1 MLLSDY
7 SWIEITLLVT
17 AGFAAGVV
25 NTLAGSG
32 TIFTFG
38 AMLFVDIPITLA
50 NTTNRI
56 GVFFQNVLGIF
67 SFLRYGRYSIP
78 YRQLARY
85 LLPSLLGACSGAVMA
100 VESSQLV
107 LDIVAGV
114 VMAILALDM
123 IFNLSK
129 RFVLKRSE
137 SQTSSWIKSLVLF
150 VIGFYGGYIQIGIG
164 LLLLAFLF
172 RFDTKSLNEAN
183 LLKLLIVL
191 IYTVPTTIYFI
202 LIKQIVWVPA
212 LLLSAGQMAG
222 AFAAGFFAHA
232 SGSAD
237 KYIKALLLIMTLVTL
252 VKIVFF

>member
-1 MLLSDY
+1 MDYLWYECLL
-7 SWIEITLLVT
+7 LLT

-38 AMLFVDIPITLA
+38 AMLFFDIPITLA

-56 GVFFQNVLGIF
+56 GVFFQNIFGIT
-67 SFLRYGRYSIP
+67 SFLKYGRYSIP
-78 YRQLARY
+78 YNRLVKY
-85 LLPSLLGACSGAVMA
+85 LIPSLLGASLGAVLA
-100 VESSQLV
+100 VESSQLL
-107 LDIVAGV
+107 LDIVASV
-114 VMAILALDM
+114 VMLVLALDM

-129 RFVLKRSE
+129 KYILKSG
-137 SQTSSWIKSLVLF
+137 TGKTVTWIKALALF

-172 RFDTKSLNEAN
+172 RFDTESLHEAN
-183 LLKLLIVL
+183 LLKQLIVL
-191 IYTVPTTIYFI
+191 VYTIPTTIYFI
-202 LIKQIVWVPA
+202 VIKQIVWVPA
-212 LLLSAGQMAG
+212 LLLSVGQMAG

-232 SGSAD
+232 SSSAE
-237 KYIKALLLIMTLVTL
+237 KYIKALVLIMTLVTL

>member
-1 MLLSDY
+1 MDYLWYEYLL
-7 SWIEITLLVT
+7 LLT

-38 AMLFVDIPITLA
+38 AMLFFDIPITLA

-56 GVFFQNVLGIF
+56 GVFFQNIFGIT
-67 SFLRYGRYSIP
+67 SFLKFGRYSIP
-78 YRQLARY
+78 YNRLAKY
-85 LLPSLLGACSGAVMA
+85 LLPSLLGAFLGAVLA
-100 VESSQLV
+100 VESSQLL
-107 LDIVAGV
+107 LDIVASL
-114 VMAILALDM
+114 VMAVLALDM

-129 RFVLKRSE
+129 RYLLKSG
-137 SQTSSWIKSLVLF
+137 TGKTNAWIKVLALF
-150 VIGFYGGYIQIGIG
+150 LIGLYGGYIQIGIG

-172 RFDTKSLNEAN
+172 RFDTESLNEAN
-183 LLKLLIVL
+183 LLKQLIVL
-191 IYTVPTTIYFI
+191 CYTIPTTIYFI
-202 LIKQIVWVPA
+202 AIKQIVWVPA
-212 LLLSAGQMAG
+212 LLLSVGQMAG

-232 SGSAD
+232 SSSAE